1 MMGQKNIDRVFKKS
15 AQEKRA
21 VLIPYITAGD
31 PSLSQT
37 ERLVF
42 TLEEN
47 GADIVELGVP
57 FSDPLA
63 DGPVIQKASE
73 HALRKNVSLN
83 DAFRLACEL
92 RKEGCGI
99 PLIFFSYYNPILH
112 YGPKRF
118 ASDLRK
124 NGFDGIICPD
134 LPPDED
140 VFFAA
145 AVKKQGLHNIYLTA
159 PTTEPGRLKMIAAK
173 SSGFVYYVSLK
184 GVTGM
189 RKALSSDLKAQIAR
203 IKKVTSKPVLI
214 GFGISTSAH
223 AAKACAVS
231 DGVIVGSAIVNKIEQ
246 AHGKLP
252 EVTRFI
258 RLMADTVKKAGPRP

>member
-1 MMGQKNIDRVFKKS
+1 MKNNR
-15 AQEKRA
+15 
-21 VLIPYITAGD
+21 ITQT
-31 PSLSQT
+31 LSQASRARRKLFCAFLT
-37 ERLVF
+37 LGYPNLAFTKRLIK
-42 TLEEN
+42 EM
-47 GADIVELGVP
+47 GAAGVDLVELGFP

-73 HALRKNVSLN
+73 HALRKKVSLK
-83 DAFRLACEL
+83 DAFRLAREL

-112 YGPKRF
+112 YGAARF
-118 ASDLRK
+118 AAELRK

-145 AVKKQGLHNIYLTA
+145 AVKKQGLHNIYLTT
-159 PTTEPGRLKMIAAK
+159 PTTEPGRLKMITSK

-189 RKALSSDLKAQIAR
+189 RKSLSSDLGRQIAR
-203 IKKVTSKPVLI
+203 VKKVTSKPVLI
-214 GFGISTSAH
+214 GFGISIPAH
-223 AAKACAVS
+223 AKKACAVS

-246 AHGKLP
+246 SGGRLP
-252 EVTRFI
+252 GVLRFI
-258 RLMADTVKKAGPRP
+258 RQMADTVKKAGSRP